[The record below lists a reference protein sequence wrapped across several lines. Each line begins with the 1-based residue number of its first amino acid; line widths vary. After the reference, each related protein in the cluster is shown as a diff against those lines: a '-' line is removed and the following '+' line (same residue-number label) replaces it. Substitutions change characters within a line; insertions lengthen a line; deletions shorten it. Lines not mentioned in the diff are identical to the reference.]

1 MLTYRTFFAFSESYF
16 FRRMAARTS
25 TLSLKKEHINFPP
38 VAVFW
43 YIVNVFLTRAK
54 GPKTRQPGQKAG
66 FIREHLYHSFI

>member
-43 YIVNVFLTRAK
+43 YIVNVFLTGTK
-54 GPKTRQPGQKAG
+54 GPKTRQPRQITD
-66 FIREHLYHSFI
+66 FIRKNLYHSLI